1 MQRFNISSTRVRKE
15 FDTEPQ
21 QKHHF
26 HIIPHA
32 IILEPIK

>member
-1 MQRFNISSTRVRKE
+1 MQCFNISSTRVHKE

-32 IILEPIK
+32 IILKSTK